1 MKNMEPKIDIM
12 YHTLSVLIPAYNEQT
27 TIYELLGKVVAV
39 SLVDNMK
46 MEIVV
51 VNDCSKDN
59 TMCEIE
65 RFQKDNPEVNMKVL
79 VHEVNQ
85 GKGAAIRTAI
95 GAATGDV
102 CIIQDADLEYDPQDY
117 NLLLPFIQSGKY
129 KVVYGSRFLNDRT
142 KHSYFSFYL
151 GGRIVS
157 IFSNILY
164 HQHLTDEP
172 TCYKMFDAKLLKNIK
187 LDCTGFEFCP
197 EITAKVCR
205 CGEKIIEVPIN
216 YYPRSFDEGKK
227 IKWYDGIE
235 AIWTLLKYKFQPVRR
250 FIK

>member
-1 MKNMEPKIDIM
+1 METKINIM

-39 SLVDNMK
+39 SLVNNMK

-65 RFQKDNPEVNMKVL
+65 RFQKDHPEVDMKVL
-79 VHEVNQ
+79 VHEINQ

-95 GAATGDV
+95 GAATGDI

-129 KVVYGSRFLNDRT
+129 KVVYGSRFLNDST

-157 IFSNILY
+157 IFSNLLY

-172 TCYKMFDAKLLKNIK
+172 TCYKMFDAKLLKTIK

-205 CGEKIIEVPIN
+205 YGEKIIEVPIN

-227 IKWYDGIE
+227 IKWYDGVE
-235 AIWTLLKYKFQPVRR
+235 AIWTLLKYKFQPVKR
-250 FIK
+250 FVK